1 MVGDRRSAGGTGEGG
16 LVLGSQ
22 RDNHCGSLC
31 GEKEAGA
38 MTVHGEAALGEAL
51 SKSGGLNR
59 KAVSSHAPR
68 GPQDL
73 QVLSMT
79 T

>member
-38 MTVHGEAALGEAL
+38 MTVQMERRPW
-51 SKSGGLNR
+51 GG
-59 KAVSSHAPR
+59 
-68 GPQDL
+68 
-73 QVLSMT
+73 VLCAEVDREGCV
-79 T
+79 